1 MEKEVGSKKYFY
13 SALRL
18 STKKPTAPCA
28 DVSLNPQKQV
38 GAASF
43 LQDEIIIR
51 KSEITGEGIDRIVR
65 LKSWAP

>member
-1 MEKEVGSKKYFY
+1 MPAQKSG
-13 SALRL
+13 
-18 STKKPTAPCA
+18 TKKPAAPCA

-51 KSEITGEGIDRIVR
+51 KA
-65 LKSWAP
+65 K